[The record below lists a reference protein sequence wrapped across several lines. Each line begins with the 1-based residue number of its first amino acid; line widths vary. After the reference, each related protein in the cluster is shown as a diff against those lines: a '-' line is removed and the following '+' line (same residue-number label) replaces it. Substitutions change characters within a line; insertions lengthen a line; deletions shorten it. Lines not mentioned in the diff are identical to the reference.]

1 MSKEIHEFSDAL
13 EGVVADLAPSLVSV
27 LSHRSRISGFIWR
40 AGRVVTSDEGL
51 ADEGDIHVVLPGG
64 ETVPAQFAGRDPT
77 TAIAVLQI
85 DRPSLPAVATAAK
98 LPGVGAL
105 VLALGAEGGA
115 PTAALGLVAASA
127 GAWQSVRGGEIDA
140 RIELDARLRK
150 TSEGGVAV
158 NAAGQAF
165 GMTVFGPRRRALV
178 IPSVT
183 IDRVVAQLETHGR
196 IARGYLGLGLQ
207 PVTIEGGGS
216 GAIVMSVDTKGPGAA
231 AQIHQGDVL
240 VSWDGRPFGEVQ
252 KLLRSLGPNS
262 VGKSLSIELR
272 RGGQTQQTTLQI
284 GERPAA

>member
-1 MSKEIHEFSDAL
+1 MSKEIHEFSGAL
-13 EGVVADLAPSLVSV
+13 EGMVADLAPSIVSV
-27 LSHRSRISGFIWR
+27 LSHGSRVSGFVWR
-40 AGRVVTSDEGL
+40 AGLVVTSDEGL
-51 ADEGDIHVVLPGG
+51 ADEGDIHVVLPGS
-64 ETVPAQFAGRDPT
+64 ETIPAQLVGRDPT
-77 TAIAVLQI
+77 TAIAVLKI
-85 DRPSLPAVATAAK
+85 ERTSLQPTAMAAK
-98 LPGVGAL
+98 MPGIGAL

-115 PTAALGLVAASA
+115 PTASLGLVSVSA
-127 GAWQSVRGGEIDA
+127 GAWQSIRGGEIDA

-150 TSEGGVAV
+150 TTEGGLAV

-178 IPSVT
+178 IPSAT
-183 IDRVVAQLETHGR
+183 IDRIASQLETHGR

-216 GAIVMSVDTKGPGAA
+216 GAIVMSVDAKGPGVA

-240 VSWDGRPFGEVQ
+240 VSWDGRPFGELQ
-252 KLLRSLGPNS
+252 KLLRSLGPSS
-262 VGKSLSIELR
+262 VGRSLSIELR